1 MSYKKITDYSKYFG
15 TAKKVLSKKQKST
28 DYRGLNTKHNYS
40 SFWMDDAW
48 DSAAKFGGLGARAS
62 DSTDMVKLVKL
73 SNYRRAVTNF
83 VKIVTKQDIPVLWHG
98 ATSYTDGKTITLST
112 DIKDSNFDV
121 TVGLALHEAS
131 HIALTDF
138 DILRKISNHEYQP
151 LSDLYRKYPAIGST
165 TILYTFKDLLNW
177 VEDRRIDQYIFS
189 TSPGYKAYY
198 HKLYDAY
205 WNSKDVLKALM
216 SSSFSDQSN
225 VDHYMLHIVNMMS
238 AAFNKK
244 ALPGLSDIVDLVDL
258 QNISRLKTTEDAAAI
273 AIGITDIIFAQIS
286 EDKQKPQAKID
297 TTKSSSDT
305 SGSKTQSVGDS
316 EEDLEDDSQS
326 PTDTPSNDSGKGGME
341 KKELDEESDK
351 DSSDDTS
358 GGSRSEET
366 QSEETQSE
374 DNSSEG
380 TQSEDNSSEDGES
393 KEGGSEEESLP
404 ELSASEKLQAQ
415 KALEAQRKFLRG
427 EMGKKST
434 TKKLQ
439 RQLDQVANQSIELQ
453 TVGGDAG
460 TWTTLVIDY
469 SNTNTIAEARRMTQ
483 EIHSLRDKLSNTPHN
498 VESIDSITSMKNS
511 IEQLKEDLK
520 LVGLLEDFSPES
532 KSQYE
537 SNIKQGLDMG
547 GLLGKRLQLHS
558 ESRERIDTRLRSGK
572 IDPRRLAHAGYG
584 IEGIFRQ
591 INIDSYKKVCL
602 HISLDGSGSMSGSKW
617 GSCVSMTMAIAKAI
631 TYAQNIRLQ
640 VSIRATSNDQ
650 SPVIYTVYD
659 SQKNK
664 LSHLESVFAS
674 YRPCSS
680 TPEGLCFE
688 AMIKKNLLVP
698 TSSEVDSYF
707 LNISD
712 GEPGMGGSRGKDY
725 MGERAVMHT
734 KSQVD
739 ILRNTLNMKV
749 VSFFLADS
757 WGGTPQERYQN
768 LIQNFEGR
776 NAGKMF
782 RTMYGKDA
790 SVVDPTSAMHIAK
803 ELNKK
808 FLTK

>member
-48 DSAAKFGGLGARAS
+48 DNVAKFGGLSARAS

-98 ATSYTDGKTITLST
+98 AASYTDGKTITLST

-131 HIALTDF
+131 HITLTDF
-138 DILRKISNHEYQP
+138 EILQEIADSKYQP
-151 LSDLYRKYPAIGST
+151 LVDLCQKHN
-165 TILYTFKDLLNW
+165 TISCITIIYTFKDLLNW

-216 SSSFSDQSN
+216 SSSFNDQSN
-225 VDHYMLHIVNMMS
+225 VDNYMLHVINMMS
-238 AAFNKK
+238 VAFNKN

-258 QNISRLKTTEDAAAI
+258 QNISRLKTTREAAMV
-273 AIGITDIIFAQIS
+273 AIGITDIIFNQIS
-286 EDKQKPQAKID
+286 EAEQKPQAKID
-297 TTKSSSDT
+297 STKSSST
-305 SGSKTQSVGDS
+305 SNKDMKEAGDS
-316 EEDLEDDSQS
+316 EEDSEDDSQS
-326 PTDTPSNDSGKGGME
+326 LTDTPSSDSGKGGME

-351 DSSDDTS
+351 DNSDDSS
-358 GGSRSEET
+358 GGSRSENG
-366 QSEETQSE
+366 
-374 DNSSEG
+374 D
-380 TQSEDNSSEDGES
+380 
-393 KEGGSEEESLP
+393 SEEESLP

-415 KALEAQRKFLRG
+415 KALESQRKFLRG
-427 EMGKKST
+427 EMGKKAT

-460 TWTTLVIDY
+460 KWTTLVIDY
-469 SNTNTIAEARRMTQ
+469 SNTNTIAEAQRMTQ
-483 EIHSLRDKLSNTPHN
+483 EIESLHDKLRHTPYNT
-498 VESIDSITSMKNS
+498 ESIDLITSMKKS

-520 LVGLLEDFSPES
+520 LIGLQEDFVTHGS
-532 KSQYE
+532 KSRFE
-537 SNIKQGLDMG
+537 DNIKQGLEMG

-558 ESRERIDTRLRSGK
+558 ESRERIDTRLRNGK

-602 HISLDGSGSMSGSKW
+602 HISLDGSGSMSGDKW

-640 VSIRATSNDQ
+640 VSIRATAERND
-650 SPVIYTVYD
+650 SPVVYIVYD

-664 LSHLESVFAS
+664 LSHLDTVFRS
-674 YRPCSS
+674 YSPRSS

-688 AMIKKNLLVP
+688 AMIKKNLLIP

-712 GEPGMGGSRGKDY
+712 GEPGMGGSRGNDY
-725 MGERAVMHT
+725 VGDRALMHT

-749 VSFFLADS
+749 ISFFLADS
-757 WGGTPQERYQN
+757 WGKTPQERYQN
-768 LIQNFEGR
+768 LISNFEGR
-776 NAGKMF
+776 SAGKMF

-790 SVVDPTSAMHIAK
+790 SVVDPSSAIHIAK